1 MLHVTSPIKTL
12 VLSRMKDN
20 AAKPF
25 PFEIEDWGHTD
36 YDTALEKQKGYV
48 RERIDGTRPDTLVF
62 TEHLPVYTMGVRKGA
77 KNHLIWDE
85 ETLSEKGIALHKT
98 NRGGDITY
106 HGPGQLTA
114 YPIISLEKLRDL
126 HAYLRLMEDVLIDL
140 VGRFDLKAHRR
151 DGLTGIWI
159 EKRKIAA
166 IGVAVKSWVSYHGF
180 ALNVNNDLSPFTGIV
195 PCGIVDGTVTSLK
208 QELGHEVDMS
218 NLQSVVSQS
227 FESVFRSYFV
237 GI

>member
-1 MLHVTSPIKTL
+1 MNTDADRKY
-12 VLSRMKDN
+12 
-20 AAKPF
+20 PF
-25 PFEIEDWGHTD
+25 SIEDWGDTS
-36 YDTALEKQKGYV
+36 YDDAFEKQKRYV
-48 RERIDGTRPDTLVF
+48 RECVDGQRSDTLVF

-77 KNHLIWDE
+77 ESHLIWDE
-85 ETLSEKGIALHKT
+85 TTLLEKGISLHKT

-114 YPIISLEKLRDL
+114 YPIFNLEKLRDL
-126 HAYLRLMEDVLIDL
+126 HAYLRLMEDALIAI
-140 VGRFDLKAHRR
+140 VGHFGLNAHRR
-151 DGLTGIWI
+151 DGKTGIWL

-208 QELGHEVDMS
+208 KELKEEINMDGLKTVVADT
-218 NLQSVVSQS
+218 LQHV
-227 FESVFRSYFV
+227 FEPYYLQNNTTR
-237 GI
+237 

>member
-1 MLHVTSPIKTL
+1 
-12 VLSRMKDN
+12 MKDN
-20 AAKPF
+20 AAKSF
-25 PFEIEDWGHTD
+25 PFQIENWGNTD
-36 YDTALEKQKGYV
+36 YDSALEKQKSYV
-48 RERIDGTRPDTLVF
+48 RERINGTRQDTLVF

-77 KNHLIWDE
+77 ENHLIWDND
-85 ETLSEKGIALHKT
+85 TLSEKGITLHKT

-126 HAYLRLMEDVLIDL
+126 HAYLRLMEDVLIDI
-140 VGRFDLKAHRR
+140 VGRFGLKAHRR

-180 ALNVNNDLSPFTGIV
+180 ALNVNNDLNPFTGIV

-208 QELGHEVDMS
+208 QELDTEVDMAH
-218 NLQSVVSQS
+218 LQTIVSES
-227 FESVFRSYFV
+227 FESIFGTYLV